1 MKFKIKP
8 AKPKLIKKTT
18 LKRFLIKRTIY
29 YVLPNVFFNFIIA
42 YASFKELG
50 YTHFFS
56 GEQNLARL
64 TLPMALFLPVVLTID
79 ILKRVTD
86 AAGQGAIE
94 FTVDEQLN
102 IKKLMTKLSIL
113 HGLIT
118 CSLVLSLLFLG
129 QYNFSK
135 EYKLDATA
143 MAVVVGILAGILSV
157 IFVYLPVW
165 RLRRWM
171 SRRVNTVTLEINN

>member
-8 AKPKLIKKTT
+8 APPKKLKKTT
-18 LKRFLIKRTIY
+18 LKRFLIKRMIY

-42 YASFKELG
+42 YASFQELG

-56 GEQNLARL
+56 GTQNLARL
-64 TLPMALFLPVVLTID
+64 TLPMSLFLPVVLTID
-79 ILKRVTD
+79 IIKRVTD

-102 IKKLMTKLSIL
+102 IKKLMTRLSIL
-113 HGLIT
+113 HGVIT
-118 CSLVLSLLFLG
+118 CSLVLAMLFLG

-135 EYKLDATA
+135 DYKLDATA
-143 MAVVVGILAGILSV
+143 MAVVVGVLAGVQSV

-165 RLRRWM
+165 RLKKWM
-171 SRRVNTVTLEINN
+171 CRTADVPAGIQS

>member
-1 MKFKIKP
+1 
-8 AKPKLIKKTT
+8 
-18 LKRFLIKRTIY
+18 
-29 YVLPNVFFNFIIA
+29 
-42 YASFKELG
+42 
-50 YTHFFS
+50 
-56 GEQNLARL
+56 
-64 TLPMALFLPVVLTID
+64 MAIFLPVVLTID
-79 ILKRVTD
+79 IIKRVTD
-86 AAGQGAIE
+86 AASQEAIE

-118 CSLVLSLLFLG
+118 GSLVLSLLFIG

-143 MAVVVGILAGILSV
+143 MAVVVGVLAGILSV
-157 IFVYLPVW
+157 VFVYLPVW

-171 SRRVNTVTLEINN
+171 CRRAQTVVVDLNA

>member
-1 MKFKIKP
+1 MKLKIKP
-8 AKPKLIKKTT
+8 PQPKKLKKTT
-18 LKRFLIKRTIY
+18 LKRFLLKRTMY

-50 YTHFFS
+50 YTHFFA

-64 TLPMALFLPVVLTID
+64 TLPMAIFLPVVLTID
-79 ILKRVTD
+79 IIKRVTD
-86 AAGQGAIE
+86 AANQEAIE
-94 FTVDEQLN
+94 FTIDEQLN

-113 HGLIT
+113 HGLVT
-118 CSLVLSLLFLG
+118 GLLVLCLLFVG
-129 QYNFSK
+129 QFNLSK
-135 EYKLDATA
+135 DYKLDGAA
-143 MAVVVGILAGILSV
+143 MAVLVGVLAGVLSV

-171 SRRVNTVTLEINN
+171 GRRIEIIT